1 MKGKFSSRW
10 IAALVLAGAASVAA
24 QSMPIRLGTV
34 APRTSPWITALNTM
48 GQNWSTATQKRVVF
62 RSYADQTSE
71 SSVIDKMGTGGFESA
86 ALSVVGLAEIDESFN
101 VLAIPFFF
109 ESDAEFRAVLDKL
122 TPSLTDAL
130 AKKNYHLVLWGH
142 GGWVQIF
149 SKKPIRTVADL
160 QKSKL
165 FTSEG
170 SPKTEQWYRQNGFN
184 PVPRPAG
191 DIAIQLKLPTG
202 AIDATPGVPPLAL
215 ATQFYKDAPYMLDI
229 RVAPLVAGV
238 VMTDKAWKSLS
249 DADRTKIME
258 IAKQTEQQLFAD
270 APALDAKHVKEMQ
283 GSGLQVVTL
292 DAKAAGEFRTT
303 ADKLTAS
310 QRGSIIPAAVYDQAV
325 RERDAYRKSNRGK

>member
-1 MKGKFSSRW
+1 MTGKVVCRW
-10 IAALVLAGAASVAA
+10 IAALVVLASATVAA
-24 QSMPIRLGTV
+24 QTGLIRLGTV
-34 APRTSPWITALNTM
+34 APKTSPWITALNTM

-62 RSYADQTSE
+62 RSFADMASE
-71 SSVIDKMGTGGFESA
+71 STVIDKMGTGGLESA
-86 ALSVVGLAEIDESFN
+86 ALSVVGLAEIDEAFN

-109 ESDAEFRAVLDKL
+109 ESDAEFRYVLDKL
-122 TPSLTDAL
+122 TPMLSDAL

-149 SKKPIRTVADL
+149 SKKPIRSVADL
-160 QKSKL
+160 QKAKL

-191 DIAIQLKLPTG
+191 DIAVQLKLPTG

-238 VMTDKAWKSLS
+238 VITDKAWKGLS
-249 DADRTKIME
+249 EDDRTKMLGA
-258 IAKQTEQQLFAD
+258 AKQTEQQLFAD
-270 APALDAKHVKEMQ
+270 APALDAKHIKEMQ
-283 GSGLQVVTL
+283 ASGLQVIAL
-292 DAKAAGEFRTT
+292 DAKAAADFRTT
-303 ADKLTAS
+303 ADKLTAT
-310 QRGSIIPAAVYDQAV
+310 QRGSIIPTAVYDQAV